1 MDIKDIKNAPWLMSQ
16 EAFEIYSQCM
26 YQADIEAYNQEIAE
40 LSARETVH
48 IWAAIQNNQPTGI
61 IILEQAANSA
71 EIIGIAVKKEF
82 QRCGTGKFM
91 VYSAMQ
97 ILKLQQLTAETDSDA
112 VDFYRESGFAVK
124 EFIRHFPDAD
134 VTRYNCQLDN
144 AQKLPR

>member
-1 MDIKDIKNAPWLMSQ
+1 MSQ

-26 YQADIEAYNQEIAE
+26 YQADIEAYKQEIAE
-40 LSARETVH
+40 LSARESVH

-91 VYSAMQ
+91 VYSAIQ

>member
-26 YQADIEAYNQEIAE
+26 YQADIEEYKLEIAE
-40 LSARETVH
+40 LSAKKAVH
-48 IWAAIQNNQPTGI
+48 IFAAVQNNQYTGI
-61 IILEQAANSA
+61 IVLEQAANSA

-82 QRCGTGKFM
+82 QHCGTGKFM

-97 ILKLQQLTAETDSDA
+97 ILNPRLLTAETDSGA
-112 VDFYRESGFAVK
+112 VDFYRKSGFAVK

-134 VTRYNCQLDN
+134 VTRYNCQLEN